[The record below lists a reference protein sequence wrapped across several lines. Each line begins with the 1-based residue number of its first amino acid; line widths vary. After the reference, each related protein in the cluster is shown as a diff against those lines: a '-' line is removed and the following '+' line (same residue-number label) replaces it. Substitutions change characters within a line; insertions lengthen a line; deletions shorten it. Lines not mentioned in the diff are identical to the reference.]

1 MGAILSALPI
11 SAHLHHGTHASLHEH
26 ITARTHHGIE
36 IGMDAKRLV
45 PAPTLHG
52 PDQHQLS
59 RGLDAASVVASVAAS
74 VEASVAAVAQFGQA
88 GCAAAPAGHDLDE
101 QFQVDGATEHLF
113 HLQAG
118 ALADGAQ
125 HASPFADE
133 DAFLA

>member
-11 SAHLHHGTHASLHEH
+11 SAHLHQGTHASQHAR
-26 ITARTHHGIE
+26 ITARAHHGIE

-45 PAPTLHG
+45 PAPTHQA
-52 PDQHQLS
+52 PDRHQTNIS
-59 RGLDAASVVASVAAS
+59 
-74 VEASVAAVAQFGQA
+74 SVAAVAQFGQA
-88 GCAAAPAGHDLDE
+88 GGAAAPAGHDLDE